1 MRVWMRMTRERERS
15 DDEGHGLDDEGH
27 GSDDEGHGLGDEDH
41 RLDNEGR
48 SLEGEGLGLE
58 EEEEA
63 APKGQQQ
70 AVPVVDTVAS
80 EPLGLGYGAA
90 RRRAL
95 ESIEEI
101 APSTYE

>member
-1 MRVWMRMTRERERS
+1 MTEVWTLLRDTITIFISDPSSTEERERS
-15 DDEGHGLDDEGH
+15 DDEGHSSDDEGH

-58 EEEEA
+58 EEKA

-70 AVPVVDTVAS
+70 AVLVVDTAAS
-80 EPLGLGYGAA
+80 EPLGIVPLSQL
-90 RRRAL
+90 RR
-95 ESIEEI
+95 
-101 APSTYE
+101 